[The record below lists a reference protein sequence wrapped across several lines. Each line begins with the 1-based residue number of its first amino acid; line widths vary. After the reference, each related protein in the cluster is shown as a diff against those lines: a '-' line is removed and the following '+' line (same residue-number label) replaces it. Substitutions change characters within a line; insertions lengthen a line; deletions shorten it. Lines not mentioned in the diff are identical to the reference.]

1 MTATQVEAN
10 AGNVTP
16 AGEFKN
22 GWPVVL
28 SSAIGI
34 GMGLSPLPFY
44 TIGVFVGPMSQP
56 IAQGGLGFTP
66 GQIMLALPIY
76 TLGAL
81 FMSPIIGFMADRV
94 GVRKVALASIV
105 LFALSLMGL
114 GLNNG
119 SFPLYAAT
127 WAIMAIAGAG
137 TLPIT
142 FTRAVNNWFFEKR
155 GLALGIALIA
165 TGLFGTLAK
174 LLAQEV
180 TTLANWRVGYAA
192 VALMPLLI
200 SFPIALVG
208 FRDIIDS
215 PAAKSR
221 VASLKTPLIIVA
233 VLASIAMSAAGLAFV
248 VPELSAKGPR
258 PELLAA
264 LVFAIAGPV
273 PAIMMLF
280 GDVGGTSYQGGSAAS
295 KAAAGLGLNAKQAL
309 TDWRFWLLAIAF
321 VPISYAI
328 GGPIPNLE
336 LSLGAKGFSKSD
348 AVALASLMG
357 VAVIAGRLVGGYLI
371 DRFWAPGIAFV
382 FLAMPAIA
390 LWMLGAPELSRNG
403 AMIAI
408 FMVGFGAGVEYDFMA
423 YLVAR
428 YFGTKAYGA
437 IYGMLYGFFA
447 LGAGFGPKVFADA
460 IRQGPEQAATAF
472 HNAAITLIVASAL
485 LLLLG
490 KYRSFQAEPEAS
502 SG

>member
-1 MTATQVEAN
+1 MTANQGETATASGAQ
-10 AGNVTP
+10 

-28 SSAIGI
+28 ASAIGI

-44 TIGVFVGPMSQP
+44 TIGVFVGPMSMP
-56 IAQGGLGFTP
+56 VAQGGLGFTP

-81 FMSPIIGFMADRV
+81 FMSPIIGFMADRI
-94 GVRKVALASIV
+94 GVRKVALTSIV
-105 LFALSLMGL
+105 LFALSLMAL

-127 WAIMAIAGAG
+127 WALMAIAGAG

-180 TTLANWRVGYAA
+180 TVMTNWRLGYVA

-200 SFPIALVG
+200 SFPIALIG
-208 FRDIIDS
+208 FRDVIDT

-221 VASLKTPLIIVA
+221 IASWKTPLIVIA
-233 VLASIAMSAAGLAFV
+233 VLASVGMSAAGLAFI

-264 LVFAIAGPV
+264 FVFALAGPI

-280 GDVGGTSYQGGSAAS
+280 GNVSATSYQGGSIAS
-295 KAAAGLGLNAKQAL
+295 KAAAGMGLSAKQAL
-309 TDWRFWLLAIAF
+309 GDWRFWLLAIAF

-357 VAVIAGRLVGGYLI
+357 VSVIAGRLVGGYLI

-403 AMIAI
+403 AMVAI
-408 FMVGFGAGVEYDFMA
+408 FMIGFGAGVEYDFMA

-460 IRQGPEQAATAF
+460 IRLGPSQAAAAF
-472 HNAAITLIVASAL
+472 HNAAITLIVASAM

-490 KYRSFQAEPEAS
+490 KYREFKADTP
-502 SG
+502 

>member
-1 MTATQVEAN
+1 MTATQVE
-10 AGNVTP
+10 P
-16 AGEFKN
+16 ATDGPTTMGEFKN

-44 TIGVFVGPMSQP
+44 TIGVFVGPMIQP
-56 IAQGGLGFTP
+56 VAKGGLGFTP
-66 GQIMLALPIY
+66 DQVMMALPIY
-76 TLGAL
+76 TIGAL
-81 FMSPIIGFMADRV
+81 FMSPIIGFMADRI
-94 GVRKVALASIV
+94 GVRRVALASIV
-105 LFALSLMGL
+105 LFAFSLMAL

-127 WAIMAIAGAG
+127 WALMAIAGAG

-142 FTRAVNNWFFEKR
+142 FTRAVNNWFFERR

-180 TTLANWRVGYAA
+180 TTLANWRIGYAA

-200 SFPIALVG
+200 SFPIALIG
-208 FRDIIDS
+208 FRDVTDT
-215 PAAKSR
+215 PAAKSH
-221 VASLKTPLIIVA
+221 VMGWKTPVIIVA
-233 VLASIAMSAAGLAFV
+233 VLASIGMSAAALAFV
-248 VPELSAKGPR
+248 LPELAVKGPR
-258 PELLAA
+258 PELLLAFAFA
-264 LVFAIAGPV
+264 LAGPI

-280 GDVGGTSYQGGSAAS
+280 GNVSGTQFQGGSKAS
-295 KAAAGLGLNAKQAL
+295 KAAEGAGLAAKQAL
-309 TDWRFWLLAIAF
+309 LDWRFWLLAIAF

-328 GGPIPNLE
+328 GGPIPNIE
-336 LSLGAKGFSKSD
+336 LALVAKGYTKVD
-348 AVALASLMG
+348 AVGLAAVMG
-357 VAVIAGRLVGGYLI
+357 GAVIAGRLIGGYLI

-382 FLAMPAIA
+382 FLALPAIA
-390 LWMLGAPELSRNG
+390 LWMLGAPELSRNN
-403 AMIAI
+403 AMLAI

-428 YFGTKAYGA
+428 YFGTRAYGA

-447 LGAGFGPKVFADA
+447 LGAGFGPAVFAAA
-460 IRQGPEQAATAF
+460 IRKGPIDTAIAF
-472 HNAAITLIVASAL
+472 HNAAIILIIGSAL

-490 KYRSFQAEPEAS
+490 KYRNFAPSEPK
-502 SG
+502 